1 MSRHVMYLFWETGKK
16 KKRTDPIVQL
26 SSSTV
31 LKSSVMND

>member
-1 MSRHVMYLFWETGKK
+1 MSRHVMYLFWETGK